1 MKKNWGKEMMRK
13 ESKQEQKIDIMD
25 KGKRIVEAQKKKKLK
40 RMMQRVVEAKKE
52 RNDGKRIVEKLFTAK
67 RIVGK

>member
-25 KGKRIVEAQKKKKLK
+25 KGKRIVEAQKKKLK
-40 RMMQRVVEAKKE
+40 RMM
-52 RNDGKRIVEKLFTAK
+52 
-67 RIVGK
+67 